1 MRAKLLGVGLALAL
15 LSACSQTQVQQAAT
29 DLNASVGAVQAA
41 CQDATAAAA
50 LAQATTKG
58 GANQTA
64 QSISQYVVAG
74 CATAQAV
81 AVLAANSSSVEWLQ
95 QQTAALNA
103 VAATAATPAAPAA
116 PAAPAST
123 PAAPAA
129 S

>member
-1 MRAKLLGVGLALAL
+1 MRAKILGAGLALAL
-15 LSACSQTQVQQAAT
+15 LSAYSTTQVQRAAT

-95 QQTAALNA
+95 QQTAALNSL
-103 VAATAATPAAPAA
+103 AATPAAPVT
-116 PAAPAST
+116 PAAPAS
-123 PAAPAA
+123 
-129 S
+129 SVVR